1 MLKFILGRIA
11 SAVIV
16 IVGVV
21 SVVFLM
27 IHLIPGDPVDYM
39 LGEHASAADR
49 TALRHALGLD
59 QPVLEQYIAYLGKL
73 LNLNL
78 GYSLSANES
87 VGALI
92 AHRLPAT
99 LELAALALLIAVAIA
114 LPLGIV
120 AALKKDSVW
129 DRGSIALALFG
140 VSMPSFWLGPLL
152 ILVFS
157 LGLGWLPVSGR
168 SEPGAVILPALTL
181 GLGMAAILARMTRA
195 SVLEVLEQDFVRTA
209 RAKGLPAR
217 DIVLFHVLRN
227 AALPVL
233 TVFGLQ
239 LGTLLAG
246 AVITETVFSWPGIG
260 SLVVESIQSRD
271 YPVVQGCVLLI
282 ATTYVLVN
290 TLADL
295 GAGLLDPRVRR
306 ALQS

>member
-11 SAVIV
+11 SAVMV
-16 IVGVV
+16 IMGVV

-39 LGEHASAADR
+39 LGEHAGAADR
-49 TALRHALGLD
+49 AALRHALGLD
-59 QPVLEQYIAYLGKL
+59 QPLLEQYIAYLDKL

-87 VGALI
+87 VSALI

-99 LELAALALLIAVAIA
+99 LELAALALLIAVAVA

-120 AALKKDSVW
+120 AALKQDSVW

-140 VSMPSFWLGPLL
+140 LSMPSFWLGPLL

-157 LGLGWLPVSGR
+157 LYLGWLPISGR

-195 SVLEVLEQDFVRTA
+195 SVLEVLGQDFVRTA

-217 DIVLFHVLRN
+217 EIVLFHVLRN
-227 AALPVL
+227 AALPIL

-290 TLADL
+290 TLTDL